1 MDENHVCSNSKIY
14 SSGHL
19 FIRKKR
25 DKVILVIKKIGTKA
39 LLNVFTP
46 PCSHL
51 MHMYL
56 FFFTEASHTMTLG
69 DKYSPTY
76 ELEFLE

>member
-25 DKVILVIKKIGTKA
+25 DKVISVIKKIGIKA

-51 MHMYL
+51 MHMDL
-56 FFFTEASHTMTLG
+56 FFFSQKHHTQ
-69 DKYSPTY
+69 
-76 ELEFLE
+76 